1 MTKKAKCGIAVHHS
15 ISYHFFYTKKLLFM
29 LNKIKFLVSLLMLI
43 SIFSQ
48 AQIGLNTSTLSGNAA
63 LGYQITNANNFKFT
77 STAALFTPSYGKF
90 ISKKTLLTLQPDM
103 LYTGYKREST
113 QSFGSSEIGNVGL
126 NANIRHYINPDAKF
140 KFYGEAH
147 FGATKYWYPT
157 EYGNGPFE
165 LTTGRIGGAI
175 GANYFLNKTIALDA
189 KVGYLREQ
197 SLAGSKYS
205 TDKFYIG
212 VGLAN
217 FMHADS
223 EVGEGAALIEKGR
236 KSIDG
241 NIGVNINDFGTNYQ
255 IKAKYSQFIANGLM
269 VGGSIEAANE
279 PFPQRFQFEGF
290 KVDAMVRYYV
300 PLTKKLFI
308 YPEAKVSYFN
318 LSSNKFYY
326 ELGVGM
332 SYFIKKNVALDIDI
346 FKLGASQGQT
356 NTFLGA
362 NVGLK
367 YFLK

>member
-1 MTKKAKCGIAVHHS
+1 
-15 ISYHFFYTKKLLFM
+15 M
-29 LNKIKFLVSLLMLI
+29 LTKIKFLVSLLMLI

-48 AQIGLNTSTLSGNAA
+48 AQIGLNTSTLSGNAT
-63 LGYQITNANNFKFT
+63 LGYQITSADNYKLSSSVATFN
-77 STAALFTPSYGKF
+77 PSYGKF
-90 ISKKTLLTLQPDM
+90 IGKKTLLSLQPDM
-103 LYTGYKREST
+103 NYYGFKREST
-113 QSFGSSEIGNVGL
+113 QSFGSSEWGNVGL

-140 KFYGEAH
+140 KFYGEANV
-147 FGATKYWYPT
+147 GVTKKIYNYDLPS
-157 EYGNGPFE
+157 NQKFE
-165 LTTGRIGGAI
+165 QTLSQLGGAI
-175 GANYFLNKTIALDA
+175 GANYFFNKTIALDA

-223 EVGEGAALIEKGR
+223 EVGEGAELIEKGR

>member
-1 MTKKAKCGIAVHHS
+1 MR
-15 ISYHFFYTKKLLFM
+15 
-29 LNKIKFLVSLLMLI
+29 NKIKIIFAVLMLTTV
-43 SIFSQ
+43 FSQ

-63 LGYQITNANNFKFT
+63 LGYQITNYDNNKYMGT
-77 STAALFTPSYGKF
+77 SAVFNPNYGKF
-90 ISKKTLLTLQPDM
+90 IGNKTLLTVQPNAS
-103 LYTGYKREST
+103 YTKYENKN
-113 QSFGSSEIGNVGL
+113 GNGDASIFEFKTLGINVNL
-126 NANIRHYINPDAKF
+126 RHYLNPNATF
-140 KFYGEAH
+140 KFYGEANL
-147 FGATKYWYPT
+147 GLIKKTYISEQSSSK
-157 EYGNGPFE
+157 FE
-165 LTTGRIGGAI
+165 QSTAQFGGAI

-189 KVGYLREQ
+189 KIGYDREQ
-197 SLAGSKYS
+197 TLTGANYGSNKY
-205 TDKFYIG
+205 YLGI
-212 VGLAN
+212 GLAN
-217 FMHADS
+217 FMNADS
-223 EVGEGAALIEKGR
+223 EVGEGAELIKKGR

-241 NIGVNINDFGTNYQ
+241 NIGVNINDFGTSYQ
-255 IKAKYSQFIANGLM
+255 FKAKYSQFIANGLM
-269 VGGSIEAANE
+269 VGGSIEAANS

-326 ELGVGM
+326 EFGVGA

>member
-1 MTKKAKCGIAVHHS
+1 
-15 ISYHFFYTKKLLFM
+15 M
-29 LNKIKFLVSLLMLI
+29 LNKIKFLVSSLMLI

-48 AQIGLNTSTLSGNAA
+48 AQIGLNTSTLSGNAT
-63 LGYQITNANNFKFT
+63 LGYQITSADNYKFSSSVAT
-77 STAALFTPSYGKF
+77 FNPSYGKF
-90 ISKKTLLTLQPDM
+90 IGKKTLLSLQPDM
-103 LYTGYKREST
+103 LYAGYKREST
-113 QSFGSSEIGNVGL
+113 QSLGSSEWGNVGL

-157 EYGNGPFE
+157 EFSNGPYE
-165 LTTGRIGGAI
+165 LTNGRIGGAI

-197 SLAGSKYS
+197 SLAGPKYG

-223 EVGEGAALIEKGR
+223 EVGEGAELIEKGR

-241 NIGVNINDFGTNYQ
+241 YIGVNKNDFGTGYQ
-255 IKAKYSQFIANGLM
+255 LKAKYSQFIANGLM
-269 VGGSIEAANE
+269 VGGSIEAENSYLGRN
-279 PFPQRFQFEGF
+279 FDKNSF
-290 KVDAMVRYYV
+290 KADAMVRYYV

-308 YPEAKVSYFN
+308 YPEAKVTYFN

-326 ELGVGM
+326 ELGVGA
-332 SYFIKKNVALDIDI
+332 SYFIKKNVALDIDL
-346 FKLGASQGQT
+346 FRLGASQGQT

>member
-1 MTKKAKCGIAVHHS
+1 
-15 ISYHFFYTKKLLFM
+15 M
-29 LNKIKFLVSLLMLI
+29 LNKIKFLVSSLMLI

-63 LGYQITNANNFKFT
+63 LGYQITSANNYK
-77 STAALFTPSYGKF
+77 STATTALFTPSYGKF
-90 ISKKTLLTLQPDM
+90 IGKKTLLTLQPD
-103 LYTGYKREST
+103 LSYIGYKIESY
-113 QSFGSSEIGNVGL
+113 QDRRNAEIGNVGL

-140 KFYGEAH
+140 KMYGEVQ
-147 FGATKYWYPT
+147 FGATKNLWGQL
-157 EYGNGPFE
+157 EF
-165 LTTGRIGGAI
+165 TTGQLGGAI
-175 GANYFLNKTIALDA
+175 GANYFLNKTIAVDA
-189 KVGYLREQ
+189 KVGYFREQ
-197 SLAGSKYS
+197 TLAGAEYF

-223 EVGEGAALIEKGR
+223 EVGEGSGLIEKGR

-241 NIGVNINDFGTNYQ
+241 NIGVNINDFGTSYQ
-255 IKAKYSQFIANGLM
+255 LKAKYSQFIANGLM
-269 VGGSIEAANE
+269 VGGSIEAANS
-279 PFPQRFQFEGF
+279 PFPQRFKFDGF
-290 KVDAMVRYYV
+290 KMDAMVRYYV

-308 YPEAKVSYFN
+308 YPEAKVTYNN
-318 LSSNKFYY
+318 LSTNKFYY

-332 SYFIKKNVALDIDI
+332 SYFLKKNVALDINLLN
-346 FKLGASQGQT
+346 LGAAQGQT